1 MHIHNGGPRQ
11 LLNEIVLFPF
21 DDHSLPLQCGVELHL
36 EGHMTPCGRTRI
48 VVDLGEEDA
57 PDSERVVYYGTVHR
71 VGNELWMWYLGQ
83 GKDPGWFERVCFATS
98 TDGYNWH
105 KPNLGLVDYSGSR
118 DNNLVDLN
126 QGSHHVQSC
135 VVYYDPDD
143 PDPDRKFKMLFQSR
157 KYASSFAAAFSAD
170 GLSWRESSNN
180 PVGSWLEMA
189 GGTRHNGCYYICG
202 QGGTHAGGVRQ
213 LVTHISY
220 DFENWSQAS
229 CMGMRRSNVS
239 PRSPVT
245 GSSAGEQI
253 HLGASLWNRGNVIV
267 GFYGM
272 WNGHPS
278 NDRRLVTMDLGLA
291 VSNDALHYREPIPDY
306 PIVSAAEDGWQELP
320 HGNTLVNYPALIQG
334 QGFEQIGDETLFWY
348 APWPEQSSDGVRVAS
363 WPRDRLG
370 YLQPFPASRM
380 RPGQGPH
387 IISAPIDLEGRPAHL
402 ALNIDG
408 LGDYSD
414 VTAEII
420 AEQLE
425 PVPGYS
431 AADCIP
437 PQDSGLSQPV
447 AWRGRDTVQH
457 DNGPIRL
464 RLNFSG
470 IRAEDIQLFAAYMN
484 TVGG

>member
-1 MHIHNGGPRQ
+1 
-11 LLNEIVLFPF
+11 
-21 DDHSLPLQCGVELHL
+21 
-36 EGHMTPCGRTRI
+36 MTPCGRTRI

-71 VGNELWMWYLGQ
+71 VGDELWMWYLGQ

-105 KPNLGLVDYSGSR
+105 KPNLGLVEYKGSR
-118 DNNLVDLN
+118 DNNLVNLN

-213 LVTHISY
+213 LVTHVSY

-370 YLQPFPASRM
+370 YLQPFTAGRM

-420 AEQLE
+420 TEQLE

-437 PQDSGLSQPV
+437 PQNSGLSQPV